1 MNNDINNSKVN
12 IDVSTVNMSETC
24 CDWLIESI
32 NQIMMNLSV
41 VNVIIDR
48 FIDADISIDR
58 INKASTNIGI
68 VAGDTTLIPI
78 SFSFENDIINI
89 NIYSDLAT
97 DEKVANFKVKAT
109 YGETIN
115 LIHSDVA
122 SSENEEVSDI
132 VNIVREVVTNFPE
145 YSILEM

>member
-12 IDVSTVNMSETC
+12 IDVTTVHMAEPC

-122 SSENEEVSDI
+122 SSENEEVYDI
-132 VNIVREVVTNFPE
+132 VNIVRDVITNFPE